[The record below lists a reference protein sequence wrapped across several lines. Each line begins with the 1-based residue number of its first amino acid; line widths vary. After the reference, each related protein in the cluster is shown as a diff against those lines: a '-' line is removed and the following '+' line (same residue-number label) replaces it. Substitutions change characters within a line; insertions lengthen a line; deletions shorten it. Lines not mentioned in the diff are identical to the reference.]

1 MFLGNYLLT
10 LDEKG
15 RIAVPRKYRPWLC
28 PEGSSPKPR
37 VIATKNPNAHC
48 LVVYPLKEWE
58 MLTDGMAQ
66 HPGLKPG
73 AGRDA
78 AREAEELE
86 RELFGKAE
94 DCTIDSQGR
103 VLVPPDLR
111 RDVDLERQVRVIG
124 RSRVFEIWD
133 EPTWSRHRAAGGEGE
148 EGVVDGAVSDSAV
161 SKAH

>member
-10 LDEKG
+10 LDDKG
-15 RIAVPRKYRPWLC
+15 RLAVPRKYRPWLF

-58 MLTDGMAQ
+58 ILTDDMAQ

-73 AGRDA
+73 AGREA

-103 VLVPPDLR
+103 VLVPSDLR
-111 RDVDLERQVRVIG
+111 RDADLTRHVRVVG
-124 RSRVFEIWD
+124 RSRVFELWD
-133 EPTWSRHRAAGGEGE
+133 ETTWSQHRSAGREGDEESVDRAA
-148 EGVVDGAVSDSAV
+148 SDSAV
-161 SKAH
+161 STAH

>member
-10 LDEKG
+10 LDDKG
-15 RIAVPRKYRPWLC
+15 RLAVPRKYRPWLC

-58 MLTDGMAQ
+58 ILTDDMAQ

-73 AGRDA
+73 AGREA

-111 RDVDLERQVRVIG
+111 RDADLTRHVRVVG
-124 RSRVFEIWD
+124 RSRVFELWD
-133 EPTWSRHRAAGGEGE
+133 ETTWSRHRTAGGEGGE
-148 EGVVDGAVSDSAV
+148 ESVDGAASDPTG

>member
-1 MFLGNYLLT
+1 MFLGKYLVT
-10 LDEKG
+10 LDDKG
-15 RIAVPRKYRPWLC
+15 RLAVPRKYRRWLR
-28 PEGSSPKPR
+28 PEGSGSKPR

-58 MLTDGMAQ
+58 VLTDGMAQ

-73 AGRDA
+73 AGREA

-103 VLVPPDLR
+103 VLVPSDLR
-111 RDVDLERQVRVIG
+111 RDADLTRQVRVVG
-124 RSRVFEIWD
+124 RSRVFELWD
-133 EPTWSRHRAAGGEGE
+133 ETTWSRHRTAGREGDE
-148 EGVVDGAVSDSAV
+148 ESVDGPASESTVST
-161 SKAH
+161 AH